1 MLPEIH
7 KKVWGEELW
16 IANNEYY
23 CGKILRINKGYR
35 CSYHC
40 HPIKDETFYILKGEV
55 LMRFEGNE
63 FTMKDGD
70 SLHVLPGQYHSFR
83 GLVDSE
89 ILEISTSHSD
99 SDVIRMDESR
109 AV

>member
-63 FTMKDGD
+63 FTMKAGD
-70 SLHVLPGQYHSFR
+70 SLRVFPGQYHSFT
-83 GLVDSE
+83 GLIDSE
-89 ILEISTSHSD
+89 ILEISTPHSD
-99 SDVIRMDESR
+99 DDVVRMDESR

>member
-1 MLPEIH
+1 MQPRVH

-16 IANNEYY
+16 IANNSLY

-35 CSYHC
+35 CSYHS

-63 FTMKDGD
+63 FTMKSGD
-70 SLHVLPGQYHSFR
+70 SLRVFPGQYHSFT
-83 GLVDSE
+83 GLTDSE
-89 ILEISTSHSD
+89 ILEISTHHSD
-99 SDVIRMDESR
+99 DDVVREDESR

>member
-1 MLPEIH
+1 MQPQVH

-16 IANNEYY
+16 IANNELY

-35 CSYHC
+35 CSYHS
-40 HPIKDETFYILKGEV
+40 HPIKDETFYVLKGEV

-63 FTMKDGD
+63 FTMKSGD
-70 SLHVLPGQYHSFR
+70 SLRVFPGQYHSFA
-83 GLVDSE
+83 GLTDSE

-99 SDVIRMDESR
+99 NDVVRMDESR